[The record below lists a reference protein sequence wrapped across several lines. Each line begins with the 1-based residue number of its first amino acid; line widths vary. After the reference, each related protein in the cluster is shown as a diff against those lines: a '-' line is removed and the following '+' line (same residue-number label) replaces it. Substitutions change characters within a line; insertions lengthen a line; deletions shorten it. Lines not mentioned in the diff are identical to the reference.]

1 MSEVQHLAYVVE
13 NHFSNPQ
20 ASSFAHFV
28 TVSDGL
34 SAEQAA
40 KVPGERFN
48 SVWGVVNHIA
58 FWQEVTCLAL
68 RGQQINL
75 ADWNL
80 SEMGSGWPPLGEL
93 SDTNWQV
100 ARQRALDGNHAFA
113 QAIAA
118 LSDDDLQNEMP
129 WGGKVWQGI
138 YAIYAHNSHHT
149 SEILSI
155 RHMLGFWVEHPW
167 T

>member
-80 SEMGSGWPPLGEL
+80 SEMGSNAHWMATMPLPKPLPRSATMISKTRCHGA
-93 SDTNWQV
+93 
-100 ARQRALDGNHAFA
+100 ARCGKESTPSTRTTVTTLRRFSRSATCLAFG
-113 QAIAA
+113 
-118 LSDDDLQNEMP
+118 SN
-129 WGGKVWQGI
+129 
-138 YAIYAHNSHHT
+138 
-149 SEILSI
+149 I
-155 RHMLGFWVEHPW
+155 RGRS
-167 T
+167 

>member
-58 FWQEVTCLAL
+58 FW
-68 RGQQINL
+68 
-75 ADWNL
+75 
-80 SEMGSGWPPLGEL
+80 
-93 SDTNWQV
+93 
-100 ARQRALDGNHAFA
+100 
-113 QAIAA
+113 
-118 LSDDDLQNEMP
+118 
-129 WGGKVWQGI
+129 
-138 YAIYAHNSHHT
+138 
-149 SEILSI
+149 
-155 RHMLGFWVEHPW
+155 
-167 T
+167 

>member
-1 MSEVQHLAYVVE
+1 MTYTWRSIALQKVTKETLCQKYSIAHVVE

-75 ADWNL
+75 ADLNL
-80 SEMGSGWPPLGEL
+80 SEMGSGSGP
-93 SDTNWQV
+93 TRRTQ
-100 ARQRALDGNHAFA
+100 
-113 QAIAA
+113 
-118 LSDDDLQNEMP
+118 
-129 WGGKVWQGI
+129 
-138 YAIYAHNSHHT
+138 
-149 SEILSI
+149 
-155 RHMLGFWVEHPW
+155 
-167 T
+167 